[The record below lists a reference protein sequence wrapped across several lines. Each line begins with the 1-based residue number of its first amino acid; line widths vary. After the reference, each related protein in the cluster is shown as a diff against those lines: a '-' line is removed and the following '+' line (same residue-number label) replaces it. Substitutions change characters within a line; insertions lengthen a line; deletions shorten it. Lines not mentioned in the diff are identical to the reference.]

1 MVTELPGFAAYLPTA
16 VVGLRRSTEELVEYF
31 WDDFCRTHVCAQ
43 AAALAQAAKL
53 EGHLRVYTVAR
64 AISSLCFVPV
74 HEAIPLRHEISDR
87 LMELLEMLSDA
98 ARAAREERAG

>member
-1 MVTELPGFAAYLPTA
+1 MVSELPGFAAYMPAA
-16 VVGLRRSTEELVEYF
+16 VIELRRSTEELVEYF

-53 EGHLRVYTVAR
+53 EGNLRVYDVAR
-64 AISSLCFVPV
+64 AMSSLCFIPV

-87 LMELLEMLSDA
+87 LMELLEMLAAA
-98 ARAAREERAG
+98 ARSSLEEQAG

>member
-74 HEAIPLRHEISDR
+74 HEAIPLRHELSDR

>member
-1 MVTELPGFAAYLPTA
+1 MVTELPGFAAYLPA
-16 VVGLRRSTEELVEYF
+16 AIAELRRSTEELVEYF
-31 WDDFCRTHVCAQ
+31 WDDFSRTHVCAQ

-74 HEAIPLRHEISDR
+74 HEAIPLRHELSDR

-98 ARAAREERAG
+98 ARASLEEQAG

>member
-1 MVTELPGFAAYLPTA
+1 MVTELPGFAAYLPGA
-16 VVGLRRSTEELVEYF
+16 VVGLRRSTEELVEFF

-53 EGHLRVYTVAR
+53 EGNLQIYTVAR

-87 LMELLEMLSDA
+87 LMELLEQLGDA
-98 ARAAREERAG
+98 ARASLDEQAG

>member
-1 MVTELPGFAAYLPTA
+1 MVTELPGFAAYLPGA
-16 VVGLRRSTEELVEYF
+16 VLGLRRSTEDLVVYF

-53 EGHLRVYTVAR
+53 EGHLQIYTVAR

-87 LMELLEMLSDA
+87 LMELLEMLTAA
-98 ARAAREERAG
+98 ARASLEEQAG